1 VHRHVLTFPE
11 GPMPNAITRLLQN
24 LRGPDSVAR
33 GLGAPLMLMVIL
45 AMIVVPLAPFVLD
58 LLFTFNIALAIVIL
72 LAVVYVMRPL
82 EFSAFPTVLLLV
94 TLLRLALHVA
104 STRVVLLHGHEGAA
118 AAGHVIEAFG
128 HFVVGGNYAIGFIV
142 FVILTLINF
151 MVVTKGAERVS
162 EVSARFVLDA
172 LPGKQM
178 AIDADL
184 NAGLLTREE
193 AKARREEV
201 REEADF
207 YGSMDGAS
215 KFIRGDAIA
224 GILIL
229 FINIVG
235 GLFIGTISHGLGF
248 SEALKNYTLLT
259 IGDGLV
265 AQIPS
270 LLMSTSVAILVT
282 RMSKSGRMGQ
292 QVMTQVFAEPKV
304 LGVTAGVLGLI
315 GIIPGMPNLVFLSL
329 AAICGGI
336 AYLAAQRAKQRA
348 ATAKNPPAPVA
359 APPQELGWDDVT
371 QEDPLGLEVGYRLV
385 PLVDAKQGG
394 ELMARIKGVRKKL
407 TQEIGFLIQPVHIR
421 DNLELSPSA
430 YRITLHGVPIASGQV
445 YPDRDMALNP
455 GRVFGTVEGI
465 ATKDPTFGLDAVWI
479 ERGARDHAQTL
490 GYTVVD
496 PATVV
501 ATHLSQI
508 IKDHAHELLG
518 FDEAQALLNALQKSA
533 PKLVE
538 DLVPKA
544 LPLAVFVRVL
554 QSLLAERVPIKNLR
568 GIAEALAEAA
578 PRSQEP
584 VVLASAVRVALSRQ
598 IVQEING
605 LEPELPVLTLAP
617 QLERVLQDSLQ
628 GSGAVLEPGLAE
640 RMHQSLSDQVRRQA
654 QAGQPAVLLV
664 PAGLRP
670 LLAKFTRQS
679 LPDLHVLAYNEVP
692 DSKQIRLIGAVS

>member
-1 VHRHVLTFPE
+1 MAA
-11 GPMPNAITRLLQN
+11 GM
-24 LRGPDSVAR
+24 
-33 GLGAPLMLMVIL
+33 GAPLMLMIIL
-45 AMIVVPLAPFVLD
+45 AMIVVPLAPVVLD

-72 LAVVYVMRPL
+72 MAVVYVMRPL

-94 TLLRLALHVA
+94 TLLRLALNVA
-104 STRVVLLHGHEGAA
+104 STRVVLLHGHQGGA

-128 HFVVGGNYAIGFIV
+128 NFVIGGNYAIGFIV

-193 AKARREEV
+193 AKHRREEV

-235 GLFIGTISHGLGF
+235 GLFIGMLSHGLPF
-248 SEALKNYTLLT
+248 AAALKNYTLLT

-282 RMSKSGRMGQ
+282 RMSKSGQMGT

-304 LGVTAGVLGLI
+304 LGVTAGVMGLI

-329 AAICGGI
+329 ACICGGV
-336 AYLAAQRAKQRA
+336 AWMAAQRAKKKA
-348 ATAKNPPAPVA
+348 ASAANPPPAAASAPA
-359 APPQELGWDDVT
+359 ELGWDDVT
-371 QEDPLGLEVGYRLV
+371 QDDPLGLEVGYRLV

-407 TQEIGFLIQPVHIR
+407 TQELGFLIQPVHIR
-421 DNLELSPSA
+421 DNLELQPSS
-430 YRITLHGVPIASGQV
+430 YRITLHGVPIGSGQV

-465 ATKDPTFGLDAVWI
+465 HAKDPTFGLDAVWI

-496 PATVV
+496 PATVI

-508 IKDHAHELLG
+508 VKDHAHELLG
-518 FDEAQALLNALQKSA
+518 FDEAQALLNALGKSA

-538 DLVPKA
+538 DLVPKS
-544 LPLAVFVRVL
+544 LSLAVFVRVL
-554 QSLLAERVPIKNLR
+554 QTLLAERVGLKNLR

-584 VVLASAVRVALSRQ
+584 VVLAAAVRVALSRQ

-605 LEPELPVLTLAP
+605 MEPELPVLTLAP
-617 QLERVLQDSLQ
+617 QLERVLQDSVQ
-628 GSGAVLEPGLAE
+628 GGGAVLEPGLAE
-640 RMHQSLSDQVRRQA
+640 RMHQSLTEQVRRQA
-654 QAGQPAVLLV
+654 QSGQPAVLLV
-664 PAGLRP
+664 AANLRP
-670 LLAKFTRQS
+670 WLAKFTRQS

>member
-1 VHRHVLTFPE
+1 VL
-11 GPMPNAITRLLQN
+11 LLI
-24 LRGPDSVAR
+24 
-33 GLGAPLMLMVIL
+33 IL
-45 AMIVVPLAPFVLD
+45 AMIVIPLAPFVLD

-72 LAVVYVMRPL
+72 LAVIYVLRPL
-82 EFSAFPTVLLLV
+82 EFNAFPTVLLLV
-94 TLLRLALHVA
+94 TLLRLALNVA
-104 STRVVLLHGHEGAA
+104 STRVVLLHGHEGAH
-118 AAGHVIEAFG
+118 AAGKVIEAFG
-128 HFVVGGNYAIGFIV
+128 HFVVGGNYAIGFVV

-172 LPGKQM
+172 LPGKQL

-193 AKARREEV
+193 SKARREEV

-224 GILIL
+224 GIMIL

-235 GLFIGTISHGLGF
+235 GLFIGTLQHGLPIA
-248 SEALKNYTLLT
+248 EALKNYTLLT

-282 RMSKSGRMGQ
+282 RMSKSVNMGQ
-292 QVMTQVFAEPKV
+292 QVVKQVFAEPKV
-304 LGVTAGVLGLI
+304 LGVTATVMALV
-315 GIIPGMPNLVFLSL
+315 GIIPGMPNVVFLTL
-329 AAICGGI
+329 AAVCGGM
-336 AYLAAQRAKQRA
+336 AYLVAQRIAKSAQV
-348 ATAKNPPAPVA
+348 AKA
-359 APPQELGWDDVT
+359 APPPPTSAPQELGWDDVQ
-371 QEDPLGLEVGYRLV
+371 QEDPIGLEVGYRLI

-407 TQEIGFLIQPVHIR
+407 TQELGFLIQPVHIR
-421 DNLELSPSA
+421 DNLELAPGA
-430 YRITLHGVPIASGQV
+430 YRLTLHGVPIASGQI
-445 YPDRDMALNP
+445 YPDRELALNP
-455 GRVFGTVEGI
+455 GRVYGTVDGI

-479 ERGARDHAQTL
+479 DRGVRDHAQTL

-496 PATVV
+496 PATVI
-501 ATHLSQI
+501 ATHLSQV
-508 IKDHAHELLG
+508 IKDHAQELLG
-518 FDEAQALLNALQKSA
+518 FDETQQLLNALAKSA

-538 DLVPKA
+538 DLVPKL
-544 LPLAVFVRVL
+544 LPLAVVVKVL
-554 QSLLAERVPIKNLR
+554 QILLGERVPIRNLR
-568 GIAEALAEAA
+568 SIAEALAENGS
-578 PRSQEP
+578 RSQDP
-584 VVLASAVRVALSRQ
+584 VMLASQVRVALSRQ

-617 QLERVLQDSLQ
+617 ALERVLQDSLQ
-628 GSGAVLEPGLAE
+628 GGGAVLEPGLAE
-640 RMHQSLSDQVRRQA
+640 RMHKSLSEQVQKQA
-654 QAGQPAVLLV
+654 SQGQPAILLV
-664 PAGLRP
+664 PAPLRP
-670 LLAKFTRQS
+670 LLARFTRQS

-692 DSKQIRLIGAVS
+692 DSKQIRLVGAVS